1 MHPLDSSLDTSFHH
15 SEKERGARRR
25 TSLDCQASLDSVRV
39 SLFENEDDHR
49 FPRQHRLS
57 LNNNITTT
65 TLFLAGNETRPKC
78 VELDMDFH
86 ASTHSRASNRM
97 SSKHSGSLE
106 TQETLICDS
115 DNDSESSLE
124 SECDSFCD
132 ASVEAPAN
140 KEYLRKDLGASCW
153 LGDSFESLSFDGNDN
168 EGEEVNNESPVLHSS
183 ADEQEVPQSPNRRG
197 RRIAIRKL
205 IKRVRGGVPIN

>member
-25 TSLDCQASLDSVRV
+25 TSLDCSASLESVRTR
-39 SLFENEDDHR
+39 LYETEDSYKSPLR
-49 FPRQHRLS
+49 RLS

-65 TLFLAGNETRPKC
+65 TLFLAGKESRPKC

-86 ASTHSRASNRM
+86 ASTHSHISNRI
-97 SSKHSGSLE
+97 SSKHSGSHE
-106 TQETLICDS
+106 TQETLICGSGD
-115 DNDSESSLE
+115 DSESSLE

-153 LGDSFESLSFDGNDN
+153 LSDGSIEGLSFDEINGIMDGDIAVI
-168 EGEEVNNESPVLHSS
+168 EESP
-183 ADEQEVPQSPNRRG
+183 DDTEQEQVEPLPRVRRNP
-197 RRIAIRKL
+197 IRKL
-205 IKRVRGGVPIN
+205 MKRVRGLPTN